1 MVGSSIMK
9 KESKGKLQGCSKT
22 KKSRSRDKNH
32 KVPNILALP
41 NELVT
46 EILALVAS
54 SSSIDLFS
62 AKLSCKDIFQATE
75 DKYIYRQVSLERFP
89 PVPWFISKQASSFLD
104 RCKEN
109 GNPEALFRQ
118 GVVECFSQIK
128 LESGLRCLK
137 RAASSGHHKASYILG
152 VILLCSE
159 NKYEPE
165 GMKLIEEVKRNKK
178 IRECRQKLKDIIWNI
193 WLKNKFILEAK
204 PNGCPLSHLHRKRD
218 GWPSF
223 NVDDDDDISCREC
236 SCHREVIF
244 VCNLLKGV

>member
-1 MVGSSIMK
+1 MAMLRDDVRDGHDVDGYTWQWISRFSR
-9 KESKGKLQGCSKT
+9 EWLSVSKPI
-22 KKSRSRDKNH
+22 D
-32 KVPNILALP
+32 
-41 NELVT
+41 
-46 EILALVAS
+46 EIE
-54 SSSIDLFS
+54 S
-62 AKLSCKDIFQATE
+62 AKAHRNYPFWRVAVRIFSKQLKTS
-75 DKYIYRQVSLERFP
+75 IYRQVSLERFP